1 MRLSGY
7 PTVARALR
15 AAPFALAGALPVTA
29 ARVLPAAT
37 NLSMQSEIIWVMTG
51 IATGGAIITFAF
63 LAYALMKFRDP
74 ATKGRRYG

>member
-1 MRLSGY
+1 MVRTS
-7 PTVARALR
+7 RAS
-15 AAPFALAGALPVTA
+15 PFALAGALPLAA

-37 NLSMQSEIIWVMTG
+37 NLSMQSEIIWVVTG

-63 LAYALMKFRDP
+63 LAYSLIKFRDP